1 MKKLVSILL
10 VGLCHIGF
18 AQQKGRIAYIDSDF
32 IMSKMP
38 EYEEANRELKK
49 RTAEWEAVIERKKK
63 EIKDLKDQLNV
74 ERPLLTQQLID
85 EKEED
90 IQIIEKELASPK
102 IENEQEFQQE
112 KFGKDGDYFRQK
124 LNLAKPIQD
133 QISTIVYDI
142 AKRKRYSSVI
152 DKAASS
158 ETALLYVNAGDE
170 ISDQV
175 LRRLEQTRNKS
186 KLSKKE
192 IEQLEIAERQADIKE
207 RQRSKRDELEE
218 RQRLLEEEKE
228 QMAQNESTTQN
239 TAPIPAESEADRRKR
254 EQLEKIE
261 QVKAERERIRQ
272 ERLAEA
278 EKRKADILKK
288 QEEAKLAREKARE
301 EALERA
307 RNRTSGNSNQTTSTP
322 ELSERA
328 KQLREQQAQ
337 RKKEAEERKAKALAD
352 RKKQI
357 DDRKKKLEEERQQRI
372 KEIEE
377 RKKNNK

>member
-49 RTAEWEAVIERKKK
+49 RTAEWETVIERKKK

-90 IQIIEKELASPK
+90 IQIIEKELL
-102 IENEQEFQQE
+102 EYQQE

-218 RQRLLEEEKE
+218 RQRLLEEEKQ

-239 TAPIPAESEADRRKR
+239 ATPIPAESEADRRKR

-307 RNRTSGNSNQTTSTP
+307 RNRTSGNNNQTTSTP

-357 DDRKKKLEEERQQRI
+357 DDRKKKLEEERQQRL

>member
-1 MKKLVSILL
+1 MKKLVSLLL

-90 IQIIEKELASPK
+90 IQIIEKELL
-102 IENEQEFQQE
+102 EFQQE
-112 KFGKDGDYFRQK
+112 KFGKDGDYFKQK
-124 LNLAKPIQD
+124 LNLAKPLQD
-133 QISTIVYDI
+133 QISTIVEEL
-142 AKRKRYSSVI
+142 AKRRRYSSVI

-175 LRRLEQTRNKS
+175 IRRLEQTRNKS
-186 KLSKKE
+186 RLSKKE
-192 IEQLEIAERQADIKE
+192 IAQLEIAERQAEIKE

-218 RQRLLEEEKE
+218 RQRLLEEEKD
-228 QMAQNESTTQN
+228 QLSQSQSSNENVT
-239 TAPIPAESEADRRKR
+239 PPVPVESEAERRKR

-261 QVKAERERIRQ
+261 KAKAERERIRQ
-272 ERLAEA
+272 ERLAAA
-278 EKRKADILKK
+278 EKRKAEILKK
-288 QEEAKLAREKARE
+288 QEEARLARQKARE

-307 RNRTSGNSNQTTSTP
+307 RNRATGTNNQTTNSP

-328 KQLREQQAQ
+328 LQIREQQAQ
-337 RKKEAEERKAKALAD
+337 RKKEAEERKAKALAE

-357 DDRKKKLEEERQQRI
+357 EERKKKLEEERQQRL

-377 RKKNNK
+377 RKSK

>member
-10 VGLCHIGF
+10 VCLCSFGY
-18 AQQKGRIAYIDSDF
+18 AQKGRIAYIDSDF

-38 EYEEANRELKK
+38 EYEEANKELKK

-90 IQIIEKELASPK
+90 IQIIEKELLD
-102 IENEQEFQQE
+102 FQHE
-112 KFGKDGDYFRQK
+112 KFGKDGDYFKQK
-124 LNLAKPIQD
+124 LNLAKPLQD
-133 QISTIVYDI
+133 QISTIVEEI

-152 DKAASS
+152 DKSASS
-158 ETALLYVNAGDE
+158 EAALLYVNSADE

-175 LRRLEQTRNKS
+175 IRKLEITRNKS

-192 IEQLEIAERQADIKE
+192 IEQLELAERQNEIKE

-228 QMAQNESTTQN
+228 QLSQQNAQS
-239 TAPIPAESEADRRKR
+239 AEPVPTETPEEKKRREIQER
-254 EQLEKIE
+254 IEKA
-261 QVKAERERIRQ
+261 KAERERIR
-272 ERLAEA
+272 EEKIKEI
-278 EKRKADILKK
+278 EKRKAEILKK
-288 QEEAKLAREKARE
+288 QEEARLAKEKARE
-301 EALERA
+301 EALKRREQA
-307 RNRTSGNSNQTTSTP
+307 LNKTQQSTSTTSKP
-322 ELSERA
+322 VSERVQQIKA
-328 KQLREQQAQ
+328 QQEQ
-337 RKKEAEERKAKALAD
+337 RRKEAAEKKAKAIEA
-352 RKKQI
+352 RKKLI
-357 DDRKKKLEEERQQRI
+357 EDRKKKAEEERQKRL

-377 RKKNNK
+377 RKKNK

>member
-1 MKKLVSILL
+1 MKNIVSLL
-10 VGLCHIGF
+10 LICVCNLGI

-38 EYEEANRELKK
+38 EYEDANKELKK
-49 RTAEWEAVIERKKK
+49 RAAEWESTIERKKK
-63 EIKDLKDQLNV
+63 EIKDLKDQLNI
-74 ERPLLTQQLID
+74 ERPLLTQQLIE

-90 IQIIEKELASPK
+90 IEVIQKELL
-102 IENEQEFQQE
+102 IFQQE

-133 QISTIVYDI
+133 QISTIVDEI

-158 ETALLYVNAGDE
+158 ETALLYINSSDE

-175 LRRLEQTRNKS
+175 IRKLEQSRNKT

-218 RQRLLEEEKE
+218 RQRLLEEESRNKANE
-228 QMAQNESTTQN
+228 LAQSNNPVN
-239 TAPIPAESEADRRKR
+239 TLPAESEADRKKR

-261 QVKAERERIRQ
+261 QAKAERERIRQ
-272 ERLAEA
+272 EKLAEI
-278 EKRKADILKK
+278 EKRKADIQKK
-288 QEEAKLAREKARE
+288 QEELRLAREKARE
-301 EALERA
+301 DAL
-307 RNRTSGNSNQTTSTP
+307 NKKLNQTNNNQNSTNTP
-322 ELSERA
+322 PKVSERA
-328 KQLREQQAQ
+328 EQLKALQDQ
-337 RKKEAEERKAKALAD
+337 RRKEAADKKAKALED
-352 RKKQI
+352 RKK
-357 DDRKKKLEEERQQRI
+357 LV
-372 KEIEE
+372 EE
-377 RKKNNK
+377 RKKQMEADKQKRLEEIENRKKNK

>member
-90 IQIIEKELASPK
+90 IQIIEKELL
-102 IENEQEFQQE
+102 EFQQE

-307 RNRTSGNSNQTTSTP
+307 RNRTSGNSNKTTSTP

-357 DDRKKKLEEERQQRI
+357 DDRKKKLEEERQQRL

>member
-38 EYEEANRELKK
+38 EYEEANKELKK

-63 EIKDLKDQLNV
+63 DIKDLKDQLNV

-90 IQIIEKELASPK
+90 IQIIEKELS
-102 IENEQEFQQE
+102 EFMQE

-133 QISTIVYDI
+133 QISTIVYEI

-158 ETALLYVNAGDE
+158 ETALLYVNSGDE

-239 TAPIPAESEADRRKR
+239 TAPIPAESESDRRKR

-288 QEEAKLAREKARE
+288 QEEARLAKEKARE

>member
-49 RTAEWEAVIERKKK
+49 RTAGWEAVIERKKK

-90 IQIIEKELASPK
+90 IQIIEKELL
-102 IENEQEFQQE
+102 EFQQE

-328 KQLREQQAQ
+328 KHLREQQAQ